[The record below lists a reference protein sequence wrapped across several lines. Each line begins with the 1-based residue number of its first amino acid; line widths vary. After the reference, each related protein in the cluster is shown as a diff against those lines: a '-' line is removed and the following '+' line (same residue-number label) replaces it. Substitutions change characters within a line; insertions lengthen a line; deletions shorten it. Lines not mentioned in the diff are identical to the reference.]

1 MKSGKDMTTS
11 NTRYDAVTLDMGLTL
26 VDLESNTR
34 QELIAL
40 AAKAGLS
47 LTLDDV
53 RRATREFW
61 HEWTAAAATRVWQ
74 PSPAQDRATSY
85 EIDRQIFLRMG
96 ITDGTLHA
104 EANRRSREIFDDAT
118 TYRIFPEVFDAL
130 AALRSR
136 VGVLG
141 ILSNWGWWLP
151 ELCAEL
157 GLADYFDF
165 IITSARVGAAKP
177 HPNIFRAA
185 LAEAGS
191 SPARALHVGDDLA
204 ADVRGAQA
212 LGITGV
218 LLDRTGAAA
227 PDGFPVVRSLTE
239 VVALL

>member
-1 MKSGKDMTTS
+1 MTTS
-11 NTRYDAVTLDMGLTL
+11 NTRYDAVTLDMGFTL
-26 VDLESNTR
+26 VNLEGSTH
-34 QELIAL
+34 QELLAL
-40 AAKAGLS
+40 AAKAGLT

-53 RRATREFW
+53 RRVTREFW
-61 HEWTAAAATRVWQ
+61 DEWTAAAATHVWQ
-74 PSPAQDRATSY
+74 PSLAQDHVTSY
-85 EIDRQIFLRMG
+85 EIDRQICLRLG
-96 ITDGTLHA
+96 IADPALHA
-104 EANRRSREIFDDAT
+104 EANRRSRAIFDDT
-118 TYRIFPEVFDAL
+118 STYRIFPEVFEAL

-136 VGVLG
+136 VGALG

-157 GLADYFDF
+157 GLADHFDF
-165 IITSARVGAAKP
+165 IITSARIGAAKP
-177 HPNIFRAA
+177 HPNIFWAA

-218 LLDRTGAAA
+218 LLDRSGTVAA
-227 PDGFPVVRSLTE
+227 DGFPVVRSLTE